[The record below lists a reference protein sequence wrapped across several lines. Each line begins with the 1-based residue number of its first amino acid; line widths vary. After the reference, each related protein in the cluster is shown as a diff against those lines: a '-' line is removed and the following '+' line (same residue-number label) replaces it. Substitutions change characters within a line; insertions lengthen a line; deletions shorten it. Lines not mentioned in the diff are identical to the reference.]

1 VVAWLAANVS
11 ERVVSVLWLAANV
24 SERVVHPEIEESLSL
39 MPRAIRTAV
48 SVALVALLAAG
59 CGAAVAKQPAGGPPA
74 PPDADEQARAARG
87 MIRASQGALA
97 PVYAPLAE
105 YLVDHL
111 GLADSS
117 GVGIDVGSGP
127 GRLVV
132 ELAKRTRMHWVN
144 ADINP
149 HFFPHFYR
157 LAEAAGVGHRVSAVR
172 ADARH
177 LPFRSNWADAIV
189 SRGSFHFWG
198 DRDDRRKAF
207 AEIYRVLAPGGVAY
221 IGRGF
226 SPNLPV
232 ETARRIRTRKVIRGI
247 MKDLAVANYQ
257 VHLPSP
263 PGAEGVNYGVWVEFR
278 KPDADGE

>member
-1 VVAWLAANVS
+1 
-11 ERVVSVLWLAANV
+11 
-24 SERVVHPEIEESLSL
+24 
-39 MPRAIRTAV
+39 MPRTTWTAV
-48 SVALVALLAAG
+48 AIAFMALLAAG
-59 CGAAVAKQPAGGPPA
+59 CG
-74 PPDADEQARAARG
+74 RAAALDHPAAGADDRADATKQAQAARR
-87 MIRASQGALA
+87 MIGASRTTLA
-97 PVYAPLAE
+97 PVYEPLAE

-111 GLADSS
+111 DLARRS

-127 GRLVV
+127 GTLIV

-157 LAEAAGVGHRVSAVR
+157 VAEEAGVGHRVSAVR
-172 ADARH
+172 ADARR
-177 LPFRSNWADAIV
+177 LPFRSNWADVVV

-198 DRDDRRKAF
+198 DRDGRKKGF
-207 AEIYRVLAPGGVAY
+207 AEIYRVLKPGGVAY

-232 ETARRIRTRKVIRGI
+232 ETARRIRTGQGKKPKYDRQEMADQLRGI
-247 MKDLAVANYQ
+247 MNDLGIANYQ

-263 PGAEGVNYGVWVEFR
+263 PGADGVNYGVWVEFR
-278 KPDADGE
+278 KPEVEGE

>member
-1 VVAWLAANVS
+1 VPSRILAVALAA
-11 ERVVSVLWLAANV
+11 L
-24 SERVVHPEIEESLSL
+24 
-39 MPRAIRTAV
+39 
-48 SVALVALLAAG
+48 LLATG
-59 CGAAVAKQPAGGPPA
+59 CGGAEADRPTAAGAS
-74 PPDADEQARAARG
+74 DATDQARAAERMLG
-87 MIRASQGALA
+87 AGRKALA

-111 GLADSS
+111 DLADKD

-127 GRLVV
+127 GTLIV

-149 HFFPHFYR
+149 HFFAPFYR
-157 LAEAAGVGHRVSAVR
+157 KAEEAGVTHRVSAVR
-172 ADARH
+172 ADARD
-177 LPFRSNWADAIV
+177 LPFRSDWADVVV

-198 DRDDRRKAF
+198 DREDRKKGF

-232 ETARRIRTRKVIRGI
+232 ETARRIRAGQGKKMQYDRRKLADQLAGI
-247 MKDLAVANYQ
+247 MKDLGIANYR
-257 VHLPSP
+257 VHLPDP
-263 PGAEGVNYGVWVEFR
+263 PGAEGFHYGVWVEFR
-278 KPDADGE
+278 KPVARGE

>member
-1 VVAWLAANVS
+1 
-11 ERVVSVLWLAANV
+11 
-24 SERVVHPEIEESLSL
+24 
-39 MPRAIRTAV
+39 MPRTTWIAV
-48 SVALVALLAAG
+48 SMALVALLAAG
-59 CGAAVAKQPAGGPPA
+59 CHASAARTGAGHD
-74 PPDADEQARAARG
+74 PPDRADATKQAEAARR
-87 MIRASQGALA
+87 MIGASRGTLA
-97 PVYAPLAE
+97 PVYEPLAE
-105 YLVDHL
+105 HLVDHL
-111 GLADSS
+111 DLARKN

-127 GRLVV
+127 GTLIV
-132 ELAKRTRMHWVN
+132 ELCRRTRLHWVN
-144 ADINP
+144 VDINP

-177 LPFRSNWADAIV
+177 LPFLANWADVVV

-198 DRDDRRKAF
+198 DREERKQGF

-232 ETARRIRTRKVIRGI
+232 ETARRIREVQGDKMKYDRRELADQLRGI
-247 MKDLAVANYQ
+247 MKDLGIANYQ

-263 PGAEGVNYGVWVEFR
+263 PGADGVNYGLWVEFR
-278 KPDADGE
+278 KPEAEGD

>member
-1 VVAWLAANVS
+1 MHRLLAFG
-11 ERVVSVLWLAANV
+11 AAF
-24 SERVVHPEIEESLSL
+24 
-39 MPRAIRTAV
+39 A
-48 SVALVALLAAG
+48 ALLLPAG
-59 CGAAVAKQPAGGPPA
+59 CGGAEAARPAGGA
-74 PPDADEQARAARG
+74 SDAADRARAAERMVRAGRG
-87 MIRASQGALA
+87 TLA

-111 GLADSS
+111 DLADKD

-127 GRLVV
+127 GTLVV
-132 ELAKRTRMHWVN
+132 ELARRTRMHWVN

-157 LAEAAGVGHRVSAVR
+157 RAEEAGVGHRVSAVR

-177 LPFRSNWADAIV
+177 LPFRSGWADVVV

-198 DRDDRRKAF
+198 DRDERKKGF

-232 ETARRIRTRKVIRGI
+232 ETARRIRAKQGKKMQYDRRKLADQLVGI
-247 MKDLAVANYQ
+247 LKDLGIAGYRM
-257 VHLPSP
+257 HLPDP
-263 PGAEGVNYGVWVEFR
+263 PGTETFHYGVWVEFR
-278 KPDADGE
+278 KPAAGGE

>member
-1 VVAWLAANVS
+1 MTRNPFML
-11 ERVVSVLWLAANV
+11 LTF
-24 SERVVHPEIEESLSL
+24 
-39 MPRAIRTAV
+39 AI
-48 SVALVALLAAG
+48 ALLLPTG
-59 CGAAVAKQPAGGPPA
+59 CKGAEADRPAGTSA
-74 PPDADEQARAARG
+74 AADQARAAER
-87 MIRASQGALA
+87 MVRASQGTLA

-111 GLADSS
+111 DLADAE

-127 GRLVV
+127 GTLVV

-157 LAEAAGVGHRVSAVR
+157 LAEEAGLGHRASAVR

-177 LPFRSNWADAIV
+177 LPLRSNWADVVV

-198 DRDDRRKAF
+198 DREDRKRGF

-232 ETARRIRTRKVIRGI
+232 ETARRIRAKQGKKMTYDRRKLADQLRGI
-247 MKDLAVANYQ
+247 MEDLGVADYR
-257 VHLPSP
+257 VHLPGP
-263 PGAEGVNYGVWVEFR
+263 PGAEGINYGLWVEFR
-278 KPDADGE
+278 KPAEGGE